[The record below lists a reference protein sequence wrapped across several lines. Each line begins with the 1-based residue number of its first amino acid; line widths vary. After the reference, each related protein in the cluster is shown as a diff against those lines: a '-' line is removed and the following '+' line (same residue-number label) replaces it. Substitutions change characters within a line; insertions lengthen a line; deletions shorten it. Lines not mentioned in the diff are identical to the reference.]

1 MTETA
6 KREGSA
12 DVFLTGR
19 EEEGVPQLQGSLVY
33 TNKKVCSRSYMMPLW
48 QTEERLASISCGIL

>member
-1 MTETA
+1 MAETA
-6 KREGSA
+6 KREVSA

-33 TNKKVCSRSYMMPLW
+33 TNKKVSSRSYMPLW